1 MSRSDVP
8 VRVLVVDDHPDV
20 RAAISAMLA
29 AGGFAVVGAVG
40 TGAEALAGAAESAP
54 DVVVLDIRL
63 PDLDG
68 FAVAEGLAALPAPP
82 AVVLV
87 SSRAATAY
95 GRRLASAPARGFLA
109 KSALSATALRAVLTS
124 PA

>member
-1 MSRSDVP
+1 MSLPEVP

-20 RAAISAMLA
+20 RAAVSAMLA
-29 AGGFAVVGAVG
+29 AGGFAVIGAVA
-40 TGAEALAGAAESAP
+40 TGAEALAASAEGAP

-68 FAVAEGLAALPAPP
+68 FAVAERLAALPAPP

-87 SSRAATAY
+87 SSRDATAY
-95 GRRLASAPARGFLA
+95 GRRLASVPARGFLA
-109 KSALSATALRAVLTS
+109 KSALTAPALRAVLAST
-124 PA
+124 A

>member
-1 MSRSDVP
+1 MSPPEVP

-20 RAAISAMLA
+20 RAAVSAMLA
-29 AGGFAVVGAVG
+29 AGGFAVIGAVA
-40 TGAEALAGAAESAP
+40 TGAEALAASAEGAP

-68 FAVAEGLAALPAPP
+68 FAVAERLAALPAPP

-87 SSRAATAY
+87 SSRDATAY
-95 GRRLASAPARGFLA
+95 GRRLASVPARGFLA
-109 KSALSATALRAVLTS
+109 KSALTAPALRAVLAST
-124 PA
+124 A